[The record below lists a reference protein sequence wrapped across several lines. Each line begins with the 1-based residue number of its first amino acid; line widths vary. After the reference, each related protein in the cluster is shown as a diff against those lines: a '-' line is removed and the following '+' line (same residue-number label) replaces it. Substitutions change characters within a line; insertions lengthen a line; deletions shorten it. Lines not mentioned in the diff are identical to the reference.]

1 MLRRFAV
8 PSTGGL
14 SSSTAAAAS
23 SGSAV
28 IGVVIGFW
36 SGPACTTSRRW
47 VQFQQTSDVNKGI
60 NKGNR
65 EVATKWIT
73 KSTKDYTAEATR
85 TLTANPMRDKLKAKS
100 DSNRQNINDIVENS
114 DKTFEREIDRLQ
126 DFKQRRW
133 RKSKDFFMRQGK
145 AFIIMYVIAYLG
157 TLLLLYLG
165 FASGKVNKEYA
176 FGTLSTLLTGFDDT
190 DGFYKRVAAW
200 DTYINFGFA
209 FVLNEALEIVR
220 LPFMMFTFYTFR
232 PLILSMGRK
241 ATKTIF
247 RRNAAEV

>member
-1 MLRRFAV
+1 MLRRFTV
-8 PSTGGL
+8 PSAGGL
-14 SSSTAAAAS
+14 SSSCTAAVS
-23 SGSAV
+23 NSGPV
-28 IGVVIGFW
+28 VGVVICTW
-36 SGPACTTSRRW
+36 SGPCTSRRW
-47 VQFQQTSDVNKGI
+47 VQFQQTSEVNKGI

-65 EVATKWIT
+65 EAATKWIT

-85 TLTANPMRDKLKAKS
+85 TLTANPLRDKLKARGDTNK
-100 DSNRQNINDIVENS
+100 QNINDIVENS

-133 RKSKDFFMRQGK
+133 RKSKDFFVRQGK
-145 AFIIMYVIAYLG
+145 AFIVMYVICYV
-157 TLLLLYLG
+157 TCLLLLYIG
-165 FASGKVNKEYA
+165 FASGKVNKQYA
-176 FGTLSTLLTGFDDT
+176 YGAMSTLLTGFEDT
-190 DGFYKRVAAW
+190 DGFFKRVEAW

-241 ATKTIF
+241 ATKSIF
-247 RRNAAEV
+247 RRGAAEM